1 MSKISPNYYQA
12 HSPSK
17 ERLRDLRRLVE
28 REGRTIPADFD
39 IDDIH
44 WVTDR
49 VGITDF
55 EGCAEAVLN
64 DYFTINVAGELNSSA
79 QVQADIDP
87 GSGKVKKDLTKLT
100 ALINKVL
107 TDNDETKV
115 VVHCAMGM
123 ERSPLT
129 VVWYLYTYHDKTID
143 EAYDMVQR
151 ARPVAVDRREWVDW

>member
-1 MSKISPNYYQA
+1 MNKISPNYYQA

-55 EGCAEAVLN
+55 EGCDEAVVN
-64 DYFTINVAGELNSSA
+64 DYFTINVAGELDSTA
-79 QVQADIDP
+79 QIQADINP
-87 GSGKVKKDLTKLT
+87 GSGTVKKNLTKLAT
-100 ALINKVL
+100 LINKVL
-107 TDNDETKV
+107 LKNDDTKV

-129 VVWYLYTYHDKTID
+129 VVWYLHRYHDKTID
-143 EAYDMVQR
+143 EAYDMVQN
-151 ARPVAVDRREWVDW
+151 ARPVAIDRREWIDW

>member
-17 ERLRDLRRLVE
+17 ERLHDLRRLVE
-28 REGRTIPADFD
+28 REGRSIPDDFD

-55 EGCAEAVLN
+55 EGCSEAVIRN
-64 DYFTINVAGELNSSA
+64 YFTINVAGELDSSA
-79 QVQADIDP
+79 QIQADIDP
-87 GSGKVKKDLTKLT
+87 GSGKVQKELDT
-100 ALINKVL
+100 LIVLMHKAL
-107 TDNDETKV
+107 TDNDDTKV

-129 VVWYLYTYHDKTID
+129 VVWYLHKYHDKTID
-143 EAYDMVQR
+143 EAYKMVQD
-151 ARPVAVDRREWVDW
+151 ARPAAVDRRDWIDL